1 MEPLTLTLIVIFA
14 IISLIPFFSR
24 KTGFPVVVA
33 ELIAGIILGK
43 SFLNLVPT
51 EEPIIKFLSSFG
63 LTYLMFLAGL
73 EVSFGKLSFS
83 VLRTIPISIS
93 SLLLPFTTGMYLSKI
108 IQANPLFL
116 GSVFSTTS
124 LSLTLPLSK
133 EISYEKNRWKDFLLV
148 SVILVDIIS
157 MFVLAFSL
165 TLIKGPIEVSFFYS
179 ILAALS
185 LFLIPFMASK
195 RKLGEKIESW
205 ISKNSHFETGV
216 RLSFALILI
225 LAAVSEKLGF
235 HSMIGAFIAGLIVSE
250 ISEKII
256 FLKRKLEGIGYGLFI
271 PLFFI
276 FTGSK
281 VNLTLLFSNMRN
293 ISILLLIIC
302 FGIFSKVIGVTLASW
317 LNGLDVK
324 ESLSLGFL
332 HSARLSLII
341 AAAEIGYEMGLLNDN
356 IFSMLILL
364 ALTSALISP
373 LVGKKIL
380 LM

>member
-1 MEPLTLTLIVIFA
+1 MKRMEPLTLTLIVIFA

-179 ILAALS
+179 ILAVLS

-216 RLSFALILI
+216 RLSFALIL
-225 LAAVSEKLGF
+225 
-235 HSMIGAFIAGLIVSE
+235 
-250 ISEKII
+250 
-256 FLKRKLEGIGYGLFI
+256 
-271 PLFFI
+271 
-276 FTGSK
+276 
-281 VNLTLLFSNMRN
+281 
-293 ISILLLIIC
+293 
-302 FGIFSKVIGVTLASW
+302 
-317 LNGLDVK
+317 
-324 ESLSLGFL
+324 
-332 HSARLSLII
+332 
-341 AAAEIGYEMGLLNDN
+341 
-356 IFSMLILL
+356 
-364 ALTSALISP
+364 
-373 LVGKKIL
+373 
-380 LM
+380 